1 MFEAKND
8 YLREAFITLICIF
21 KYNIL
26 FALLNFSNFLFLLT
40 RNKKLRTM
48 TCIRVYCM
56 E

>member
-8 YLREAFITLICIF
+8 YLGEAIITLICIF

-26 FALLNFSNFLFLLT
+26 FALLESSNFLFLLT

-48 TCIRVYCM
+48 ICIKVYCM
-56 E
+56 Q